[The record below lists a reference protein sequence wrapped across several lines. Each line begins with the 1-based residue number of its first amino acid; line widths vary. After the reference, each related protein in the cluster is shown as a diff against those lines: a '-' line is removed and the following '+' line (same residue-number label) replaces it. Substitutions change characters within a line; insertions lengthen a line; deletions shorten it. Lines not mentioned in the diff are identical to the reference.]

1 MLFQNLALEASLMR
15 AVQSIQT
22 DPHEARVVDVGCGEG
37 PSLLAFSSTRICSWK
52 SLQVLLARRPH
63 TSSNRKSPGM
73 NFQCGDATKL
83 EYPGESFEL
92 DLEFPVAADRLR
104 GR

>member
-1 MLFQNLALEASLMR
+1 
-15 AVQSIQT
+15 
-22 DPHEARVVDVGCGEG
+22 
-37 PSLLAFSSTRICSWK
+37 
-52 SLQVLLARRPH
+52 LQVLLARRPH